1 MRKMKDSGIEWIGE
15 IPEDWNLL
23 TIKRCIS
30 TRDSGAWGK
39 EPNNSKNDIICIRV
53 ADFDYSHLSIKR
65 KSHLTIRNLDTKT
78 IEKLSLETGNILI
91 EKSGGGEKTPVG
103 RAVIFEEP
111 YHAIFSNFIERLKI
125 NTNLSEK
132 FFLYLWTVIYL
143 TNYTNI
149 YIRQTTGIQNLDI
162 TALLSNTQ
170 FPLPDLTNQVRIANF
185 LDEKCAV
192 IDRLV
197 ERHQEV
203 IEKLKAYRQS
213 VISETVTRGLDPDA
227 PMKDSGIPWIGKIP
241 EDWEIIR
248 LKFLASHND
257 DVLSENTPDD
267 LEFDYIDISSVQYGS
282 GIINKQ
288 HITFGNAPSR
298 ARRIVRNN
306 DVIISTVR
314 TYLKAVAIIPA
325 VSELTVASTGFAC
338 LRTNKKISPKFLY
351 YSVLSDAFV
360 STVEAYSVGIS
371 YPAINASQLVCL
383 KLLLPSIEKQNQ
395 IADYL
400 DEKCA
405 KIDRVIHDKEQIIA
419 KLAEYKKSII
429 YEYVTGK
436 KEVPAS

>member
-1 MRKMKDSGIEWIGE
+1 MKDSGIEWIGE
-15 IPEDWNLL
+15 IPEDW
-23 TIKRCIS
+23 K
-30 TRDSGAWGK
+30 
-39 EPNNSKNDIICIRV
+39 II
-53 ADFDYSHLSIKR
+53 
-65 KSHLTIRNLDTKT
+65 
-78 IEKLSLETGNILI
+78 
-91 EKSGGGEKTPVG
+91 P
-103 RAVIFEEP
+103 
-111 YHAIFSNFIERLKI
+111 
-125 NTNLSEK
+125 
-132 FFLYLWTVIYL
+132 
-143 TNYTNI
+143 
-149 YIRQTTGIQNLDI
+149 
-162 TALLSNTQ
+162 
-170 FPLPDLTNQVRIANF
+170 
-185 LDEKCAV
+185 
-192 IDRLV
+192 
-197 ERHQEV
+197 
-203 IEKLKAYRQS
+203 
-213 VISETVTRGLDPDA
+213 
-227 PMKDSGIPWIGKIP
+227 
-241 EDWEIIR
+241 

-314 TYLKAVAIIPA
+314 TYLKAVAIIPDI
-325 VSELTVASTGFAC
+325 SKLTIASTGFAC
-338 LRTNKKISPKFLY
+338 LRTNEKISPKFLY

-383 KLLLPSIEKQNQ
+383 KLPLPSIEEQSQIANFLDEKCAVIDRLVERHQEVIEKLKAYRQSVISEAVTRGLDLDAPMKDSGIPWIGKIPKEWEIIPLKFLASHNDDVLSENTPDDLEFDYIDISSVQYGSGVINKQHITFGNAPSRARRIVRNNDVIISTVRTYLKAVAIIPAVSELTVASTGFACLRTNEKISPKFLYYSVLSDAFVSTVEAYSVGISYPAINASQLVCLKLILPSIEEQSQ

-400 DEKCA
+400 DKKCA
-405 KIDRVIHDKEQIIA
+405 KIDRIIHNKEQIIS

>member
-15 IPEDWNLL
+15 IPEDW
-23 TIKRCIS
+23 K
-30 TRDSGAWGK
+30 
-39 EPNNSKNDIICIRV
+39 II
-53 ADFDYSHLSIKR
+53 
-65 KSHLTIRNLDTKT
+65 
-78 IEKLSLETGNILI
+78 
-91 EKSGGGEKTPVG
+91 P
-103 RAVIFEEP
+103 
-111 YHAIFSNFIERLKI
+111 
-125 NTNLSEK
+125 
-132 FFLYLWTVIYL
+132 
-143 TNYTNI
+143 
-149 YIRQTTGIQNLDI
+149 
-162 TALLSNTQ
+162 
-170 FPLPDLTNQVRIANF
+170 
-185 LDEKCAV
+185 
-192 IDRLV
+192 
-197 ERHQEV
+197 
-203 IEKLKAYRQS
+203 
-213 VISETVTRGLDPDA
+213 
-227 PMKDSGIPWIGKIP
+227 
-241 EDWEIIR
+241 

-314 TYLKAVAIIPA
+314 TYLKAVAIIPDI
-325 VSELTVASTGFAC
+325 SKLTVASTGFAC
-338 LRTNKKISPKFLY
+338 LRTNEKISPKFLY

-383 KLLLPSIEKQNQ
+383 KLPLPSIEEQSQIANFLDEKCALIDRLVERHQEVIEKLKAYRQSVISEAVTRGLDLDAPMKDSGIPWIGKIPKEWEIIPLKFLASHNDDVLSENTPDDLEFDYIDISSVQYGSGVINKQHITFGNAPSRARRIVRNNDVIISTVRTYLKAVAIIPAVSELTVASTGFACLRTNEKISPKFLYYSVLSDAFVSTVEAYSVGISYPAINASQLVCLKLILPSIEEQSQ

-400 DEKCA
+400 DKKCA
-405 KIDRVIHDKEQIIA
+405 KIDRIIHNKEQIIS

>member
-15 IPEDWNLL
+15 IPEDW
-23 TIKRCIS
+23 K
-30 TRDSGAWGK
+30 
-39 EPNNSKNDIICIRV
+39 II
-53 ADFDYSHLSIKR
+53 
-65 KSHLTIRNLDTKT
+65 
-78 IEKLSLETGNILI
+78 
-91 EKSGGGEKTPVG
+91 P
-103 RAVIFEEP
+103 
-111 YHAIFSNFIERLKI
+111 
-125 NTNLSEK
+125 
-132 FFLYLWTVIYL
+132 
-143 TNYTNI
+143 
-149 YIRQTTGIQNLDI
+149 
-162 TALLSNTQ
+162 
-170 FPLPDLTNQVRIANF
+170 
-185 LDEKCAV
+185 
-192 IDRLV
+192 
-197 ERHQEV
+197 
-203 IEKLKAYRQS
+203 
-213 VISETVTRGLDPDA
+213 
-227 PMKDSGIPWIGKIP
+227 
-241 EDWEIIR
+241 

-314 TYLKAVAIIPA
+314 TYLKAVAIIPDI
-325 VSELTVASTGFAC
+325 SKLTIASTGFAC
-338 LRTNKKISPKFLY
+338 LRTNEKISPKFLY

-383 KLLLPSIEKQNQ
+383 KLPLPSIEEQSQIANFLDEKCAVIDRLVERHQEVIEKLKAYRQSVISEAVTRGLDLDAPMKDSGIPWIGKIPKEWEIIPLKFLASHNDDVLSENTPDDLEFDYIDISSVQYGSGVINKQHITFGNAPSRARRIVRNNDVIISTVRTYLKAVAIIPAVSELTVASTGFACLRTNEKISPKFLYYSVLSDAFVSTVEAYSVGISYPAINASQLVCLKLILPSIEEQSQ

-400 DEKCA
+400 DKKCA
-405 KIDRVIHDKEQIIA
+405 KIDRIIHNKEQIIS